1 MERTVYADV
10 HPVVWQ
16 DINFVSWS
24 LALTGIKHIEA
35 VLAEKFLLTC
45 DLMARKTNG

>member
-16 DINFVSWS
+16 DICKMKPCTNW
-24 LALTGIKHIEA
+24 
-35 VLAEKFLLTC
+35 KFLLTC
-45 DLMARKTNG
+45 DLMVRKTNG